1 MAKFWKVLKVI
12 IFSVGAL
19 TLALIAYGLVTTF
32 VTPLFKSAKHEK
44 AEAPAEEVVF
54 EKKTGGM
61 KLVLKRRETE
71 GPDVYLLTLTKEG
84 TPVFQSY
91 RLPTGKYHLEYV
103 RFYDASVIPVRD
115 NDYRIVLYSVFAD
128 DEGESESHVWFL
140 KAAGA
145 VTVRE
150 VLSLFDL
157 HTTESDGLKIL
168 GNKRFGLP
176 YQDDFRSEA
185 FMVPVMVRVGDSI
198 SISPLLSSSG
208 AEALHSALEQEIR
221 ARLAKPSKSTE
232 EKLDEQYQK
241 VRNDM
246 NEALSEKV
254 IAY

>member
-19 TLALIAYGLVTTF
+19 TLALIAYGLITTF
-32 VTPLFKSAKHEK
+32 VTPLFKSTKHGK
-44 AEAPAEEVVF
+44 AAAPAEEVVF

-61 KLVLKRRETE
+61 KLLLKRRETE
-71 GPDVYLLTLTKEG
+71 GPDAYSLTLTKEG
-84 TPVFQSY
+84 APVFQNY

-115 NDYRIVLYSVFAD
+115 NDCRIILYSVFAD
-128 DEGESESHVWFL
+128 DEGESESHIWFL

-150 VLSLFDL
+150 VLSLSDL
-157 HTTESDGLKIL
+157 HATEPDGLTIL

-185 FMVPVMVRVGDSI
+185 FVVPVMVRVGNSI
-198 SISPLLSSSG
+198 SVSPLLSPAG
-208 AEALHSALEQEIR
+208 ADALHSALEQEIK
-221 ARLAKPSKSTE
+221 ARLNNPSKNSE
-232 EKLDEQYQK
+232 ENIGDQYQK
-241 VRNDM
+241 ARKDM